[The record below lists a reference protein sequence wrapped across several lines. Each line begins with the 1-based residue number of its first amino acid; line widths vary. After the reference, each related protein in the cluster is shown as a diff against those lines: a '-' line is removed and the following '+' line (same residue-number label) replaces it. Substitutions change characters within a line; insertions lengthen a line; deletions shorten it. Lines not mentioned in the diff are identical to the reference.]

1 MKRHPLSC
9 RALKAAGYDP
19 NSSVLELEHS
29 NGRVEQYLGVPPKV
43 WQGFLMSQQQEAYF
57 RENIAHSYLKI
68 TVEPANRSRF

>member
-29 NGRVEQYLGVPPKV
+29 NGRVEQYLGVPPKTSAR
-43 WQGFLMSQQQEAYF
+43 LSDE
-57 RENIAHSYLKI
+57 S
-68 TVEPANRSRF
+68 RSGEILS